1 MRKMTVVFGAVILLL
16 LTVGCDIGAWADE
29 PKHEEY
35 ESEEEARPDEEPS
48 SVEEWIRRYENSDDP
63 IDQALIRYWRE
74 SESSRTREEI
84 LMSVI
89 MTPSAKKALRHLTD
103 LGPDYVDEMLERIEA
118 GSLWAITLI
127 YAVMEIEG
135 VRTPELEVLKVPM
148 SEENLRAWVERFRE
162 LTGRR

>member
-1 MRKMTVVFGAVILLL
+1 
-16 LTVGCDIGAWADE
+16 
-29 PKHEEY
+29 
-35 ESEEEARPDEEPS
+35 
-48 SVEEWIRRYENSDDP
+48 
-63 IDQALIRYWRE
+63 
-74 SESSRTREEI
+74 
-84 LMSVI
+84 MSVI